1 LFELQKGLG
10 ANTMVSL
17 TYLGGRGT
25 KLAYYEDV
33 NLPAYRTGWE
43 SEDAFNEARPNN
55 NGRFADVSLLRHGH
69 NSFYNGVTAKFQ
81 RNLSK
86 GLQVL
91 AHYTFSKTVTD
102 YNEIMPEA
110 FSPDWS
116 AWHYHRNLGRG
127 EADFSHPH
135 RFVSAVTFQLP
146 WGSNLHPAAKALLW
160 GWNVSSI
167 STFESGNALT
177 VYNGVTSARDGE
189 PDMPNVSA
197 DPNLPRGDRSFYR
210 YFNIGAFSAPPQDV
224 KGTAGRGIVRGPGIN
239 NWDISLS
246 KVFRPVERLRIE
258 FRGDLLNAF
267 NHTQWGGVDTT
278 FNDAEGSTFGW
289 ITWAREPRIVQL
301 GLRVLF

>member
-1 LFELQKGLG
+1 
-10 ANTMVSL
+10 
-17 TYLGGRGT
+17 
-25 KLAYYEDV
+25 
-33 NLPAYRTGWE
+33 
-43 SEDAFNEARPNN
+43 
-55 NGRFADVSLLRHGH
+55 
-69 NSFYNGVTAKFQ
+69 
-81 RNLSK
+81 
-86 GLQVL
+86 
-91 AHYTFSKTVTD
+91 
-102 YNEIMPEA
+102 
-110 FSPDWS
+110 
-116 AWHYHRNLGRG
+116 
-127 EADFSHPH
+127 
-135 RFVSAVTFQLP
+135 
-146 WGSNLHPAAKALLW
+146 
-160 GWNVSSI
+160 
-167 STFESGNALT
+167 
-177 VYNGVTSARDGE
+177 
-189 PDMPNVSA
+189 MPNVSA